1 MILCVTISTY
11 KWQRILSIHKIK
23 FDFAK
28 LHQYYLTAL
37 FFNNF
42 LPSNIGGDTYR
53 VYKTLRNP
61 ISKAAALV
69 AVFFERITGI
79 WALILFG
86 FIGGVVTFLQKPFSI
101 PHFDVIITLLGLAVI
116 GPAVAFLMSGHLK
129 LLVQSKFIPG
139 KIIKLFQI
147 LNDYRRNGKDT
158 LQIIFISLL
167 FHMFTLFW
175 MMLLIR
181 AIGTECSIFS
191 LVLAVTISNLVAI
204 LPISLNGIGLL
215 DGSFIFVMG
224 MLGMEYEFSLMFML
238 IIRLFTLVISLSG
251 IFFYLREKNSDDI
264 RNFQPDEIK
273 SLKESVL

>member
-1 MILCVTISTY
+1 M
-11 KWQRILSIHKIK
+11 
-23 FDFAK
+23 
-28 LHQYYLTAL
+28 
-37 FFNNF
+37 
-42 LPSNIGGDTYR
+42 
-53 VYKTLRNP
+53 
-61 ISKAAALV
+61 

-79 WALILFG
+79 WTLILFG
-86 FIGGVVTFLQKPFSI
+86 FIGSIVTFLQKPLSI
-101 PHFDVIITLLGLAVI
+101 PHFDVIITILGLAAI
-116 GPAVAFLMSGHLK
+116 GPAIAFSMSGYLK
-129 LLVQSKFIPG
+129 FLLQSKFIPE

-147 LNDYRRNGKDT
+147 LNDYRTNGKDT
-158 LQIIFISLL
+158 LRIIFISFF

-181 AIGTECSIFS
+181 AIGTSCSIFS

-238 IIRLFTLVISLSG
+238 IIRLFTLLISLSG
-251 IFFYLREKNSDDI
+251 IFFYLREKKSDDI
-264 RNFQPDEIK
+264 RNFQPDEIR